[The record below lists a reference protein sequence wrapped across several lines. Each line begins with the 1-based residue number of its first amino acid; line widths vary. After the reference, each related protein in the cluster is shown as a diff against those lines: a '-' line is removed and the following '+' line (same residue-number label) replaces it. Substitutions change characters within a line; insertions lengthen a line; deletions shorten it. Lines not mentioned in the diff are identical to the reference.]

1 MPARLHL
8 SADAPPIDLRTARRC
23 YAEELR
29 FTAPV
34 RANEAIVAAFATV
47 PREAFLAPGPWRLM
61 SPLGRGS
68 FMSPDAD
75 ARHVYHDVLVAID
88 EARDL
93 NNGQPSLWAFLY
105 DQLEIRA
112 AAHVV
117 HVGCGTGY
125 YSAILAELVGAA
137 GRVSAYEVDPDLAAA
152 ARANL
157 APWPQA
163 QLFAGDG
170 GAHDPG
176 ACDVIVVNAGVTHPA
191 AVWLD
196 ALVPGGRLLMPLTG
210 EHGRG
215 AFLKVERDGRWLCRG
230 VRLDDQHLPLRR
242 PPRAGGGARPR
253 RRFPAQR
260 RCAAARRL
268 AAPRRPARSYLLV
281 RRSDL
286 LAVDGAALARI
297 SPTE

>member
-1 MPARLHL
+1 M
-8 SADAPPIDLRTARRC
+8 SADAPPIDVTTARRC

-47 PREAFLAPGPWRLM
+47 PREAFIAPGPWRLM
-61 SPLGRGS
+61 TPMGRGS

-75 ARHVYHDVLVAID
+75 PRHLYHDVLVAID

-170 GAHDPG
+170 AAHDPG
-176 ACDVIVVNAGVTHPA
+176 ACDVIVANAGVTHPA

-215 AFLKVERDGRWLCRG
+215 AFLKVERTDDGYAAAFVSMTGIFHCAA
-230 VRLDDQHLPLRR
+230 
-242 PPRAGGGARPR
+242 PREL
-253 RRFPAQR
+253 
-260 RCAAARRL
+260 AAARGL
-268 AAPRRPARSYLLV
+268 ADAF
-281 RRSDL
+281 RRSG
-286 LAVDGAALARI
+286 GALPHVGSLRRGGLPDRTCWFAGPDFWLSTA
-297 SPTE
+297 PP